1 MRLSLFTSLSSQANG
16 AISSAMTSIVSIPNS
31 SSTTSVIP
39 LLKIVDET
47 ANGNDHDL
55 QIYKKRT
62 SPRTVLMADISRR
75 LLRRKLL
82 HNRLYLISDIM
93 CFLGLL
99 GIILMIINNEIIF
112 LNIYDKSK
120 YICWFIKLIITITT
134 IILVVLVFYFRR
146 LELDLYAINN
156 SFNHWRIGLTTT
168 KICLTIFEAFIC
180 IIHPIP
186 LDFPFISHSKSN
198 NSTISNSIAPTHITM
213 DVTLGLPMF
222 ARLYLICRF
231 LMFNSHLV
239 RDAISQ
245 SIGSLNQVSINFKFL
260 LKTYIQQWPARCLF
274 IFCLP
279 LFLTSSWSLRACNY
293 KATIEHISML
303 DAMWLFIV
311 TFTTVGYGDLT
322 PTNYCGRSV
331 AGITAMI
338 GLLSTAFLVSV
349 LSQKLKLSRSEKY
362 VHIFV
367 LNMQMLKERK
377 NHAANIIKFI
387 FKLWLLKK
395 KHQPTSNEYIK
406 AQRELVRSMHFNQQL
421 KLGQKKLVDSC
432 IGIPELVVIQ
442 RQTND
447 QTCENT
453 QTLAIMKLKMN
464 KIEEQLGE
472 MNHAITNIQNTL
484 HLLLNR
490 ISQ

>member
-1 MRLSLFTSLSSQANG
+1 L
-16 AISSAMTSIVSIPNS
+16 
-31 SSTTSVIP
+31 
-39 LLKIVDET
+39 EW
-47 ANGNDHDL
+47 
-55 QIYKKRT
+55 
-62 SPRTVLMADISRR
+62 DIKGKSR
-75 LLRRKLL
+75 
-82 HNRLYLISDIM
+82 
-93 CFLGLL
+93 
-99 GIILMIINNEIIF
+99 
-112 LNIYDKSK
+112 
-120 YICWFIKLIITITT
+120 
-134 IILVVLVFYFRR
+134 
-146 LELDLYAINN
+146 
-156 SFNHWRIGLTTT
+156 
-168 KICLTIFEAFIC
+168 
-180 IIHPIP
+180 
-186 LDFPFISHSKSN
+186 
-198 NSTISNSIAPTHITM
+198 
-213 DVTLGLPMF
+213 
-222 ARLYLICRF
+222 
-231 LMFNSHLV
+231 
-239 RDAISQ
+239 
-245 SIGSLNQVSINFKFL
+245 GSLNQVSINFKFL

-322 PTNYCGRSV
+322 PTNYCGRNV